1 MTLSVIGA
9 AGFDLQT
16 LASPSQKAK
25 AVKTANTKLHCGWSG
40 QIIECGMKHATTWQ
54 LVFRSSRL

>member
-25 AVKTANTKLHCGWSG
+25 AVKTANTKLHCG
-40 QIIECGMKHATTWQ
+40 
-54 LVFRSSRL
+54 